1 LVVSSVRVGLLE
13 VVDGGV
19 VVMLLLLRLLLF
31 ICLGLC

>member
-1 LVVSSVRVGLLE
+1 VRVGLLE